1 VCVKTEG
8 PIRINK
14 QNQHYKELNMSKVGF
29 IGVGTMGCPMASNIV
44 SKGNDLNFYDPYVQ
58 ENNKT
63 KLLNLGA
70 KHCLS
75 IKDLVQDRDFVI
87 TMLPNGTNVKDVCF
101 NNDSLLQ
108 QEQKNYIFI
117 DMSTILPSDSISI
130 NEEFKSN
137 NIFMF
142 DAPVARLVNNAIDGT
157 LLIMVG
163 GDKEKFDTIKPLL
176 ETMGSDVIYCGS
188 NGSGSKMKI
197 INNYMSIVSNIVTAE
212 SLSLVHKSGIDLNL
226 AINLLTTTAAGKGHL
241 NTSYPM
247 KVLNNDIAP
256 GFKNTLALKDLKL
269 ALEQGEID
277 GIDLRTGKS
286 ALKNYEDA
294 DKTKYK
300 DLDWTSMFNYIKE
313 INNLD

>member
-1 VCVKTEG
+1 
-8 PIRINK
+8 
-14 QNQHYKELNMSKVGF
+14 MSKVGF

-101 NNDSLLQ
+101 NNDGLLE

-117 DMSTILPSDSISI
+117 DMSTILPSDSINI